1 MGMSSKPQ
9 TTTTNSAPWS
19 GQQPYLTKGFSEA
32 EKIYNQGPAAYFPG
46 QTYADMSQATQQG
59 LQAQTA
65 LASGGNPLINNAASY
80 GANVLGGQSDNP
92 YAGILNAGTQG
103 MQDTASGKYLNSNP
117 YLDATYNAAAGKV
130 TDTFKNEALPAIAS
144 GLGLSGMAGSTTS
157 ELLGARAGG
166 ELSDSLAG
174 LAANIYGGDYA
185 SERDRMA
192 AAQSGLTSA
201 GAGLYGTGVNERLSA
216 LSAAPGIREA
226 QFGDAA
232 KLQEAGAAYEGQTTK
247 EIEDQINRYNYNQ
260 NADLAALQ
268 DYMSMISGN
277 FGSTSTSRTSGG
289 ATGNPL
295 MQGLG
300 VATSLAGLFSD
311 RRLKDIIAHVA
322 TTPDGLRLYSFTYR
336 GQPDVVHVGLIAQE
350 VKERY
355 PEAVG
360 EDPVSGYKVVD
371 YGKALA
377 RAGGA

>member
-1 MGMSSKPQ
+1 MGMSAKPQ

-19 GQQPYLTKGFSEA
+19 AQQPYLTKGFAEA
-32 EKIYNQGPAAYFPG
+32 GKIYDQGPSAYFPG

-59 LQAQTA
+59 LQAQTS
-65 LASGGNPLINNAASY
+65 LASGSNPLIGNAASY

-92 YAGILNAGTQG
+92 YAGILNSGVSG
-103 MQDTASGKYLNSNP
+103 MQDTASGKYLNANP

-130 TDTFKNEALPAIAS
+130 TDTFRNEALPAIAS

-185 SERDRMA
+185 QERDRMA
-192 AAQSGLTSA
+192 QAQSGLTST
-201 GAGLYGTGVNERLSA
+201 GSGLYGTGVNERLSA

-232 KLQEAGAAYEGQTTK
+232 KLREAGQAYEGQTTK
-247 EIEDQINRYNYNQ
+247 EIEDQINRYNYNE

-268 DYMSMISGN
+268 DYMSMISGQ
-277 FGSTSTSRTSGG
+277 FGGTSTSRQSAQGG
-289 ATGNPL
+289 NGL

-300 VATSLAGLFSD
+300 LATSLAGLFSD
-311 RRLKDIIAHVA
+311 RRLKDNIRHVA
-322 TTPDGLRLYSFTYR
+322 TTPDGLKLYTFTYR
-336 GQPDVVHVGLIAQE
+336 GAPDVTHVGLMADE
-350 VKERY
+350 VEGRY
-355 PEAVG
+355 PEAVS
-360 EDPVSGYKVVD
+360 EDPISGYKVVD

-377 RAGGA
+377 RAGSV